1 MKICTACKQDLPKED
16 FEITSNPK
24 GKYFRSVCKSC
35 RTKIANRKKSSSPEK
50 YLRHLYTQAK
60 SARRNSGIEW
70 NIEAIDIIALWHEQE
85 GKCALSGVFMTWQK
99 DGGGRKEL
107 NASIDRIDPH
117 NGYLPNNVQLVC
129 SRVNILKHNLT
140 EDELYWWC
148 KNIITLKELN

>member
-1 MKICTACKQDLPKED
+1 
-16 FEITSNPK
+16 
-24 GKYFRSVCKSC
+24 
-35 RTKIANRKKSSSPEK
+35 
-50 YLRHLYTQAK
+50 
-60 SARRNSGIEW
+60 
-70 NIEAIDIIALWHEQE
+70 
-85 GKCALSGVFMTWQK
+85 MTWQK